1 MRSHGFFFTIYTRP
15 TALYRCSRIVPYA
28 SILEASHTQPLSCHT
43 PSHCAVSPT
52 DPRPTKVPVWAV
64 LDYTDTH
71 CIERELL
78 LAKVSILGPE
88 YVEEQ
93 LQGGP
98 THDPRRIHPSAA
110 PSPAPVPAPSP
121 SEADAKLEREM
132 ALAQSFERG
141 GHADAPPPLTPA
153 QALQLR
159 SNNLGAIS
167 GLAAQFGGRIVDVSE
182 NSVIVEL
189 SGKTKRVEAF
199 LALVK
204 PFGVLEA
211 ARTGMFAWILWER
224 MWLTAGCRS
233 DGHAPHAD
241 RTGARRQRRCR

>member
-1 MRSHGFFFTIYTRP
+1 M
-15 TALYRCSRIVPYA
+15 
-28 SILEASHTQPLSCHT
+28 
-43 PSHCAVSPT
+43 
-52 DPRPTKVPVWAV
+52 WAV

-98 THDPRRIHPSAA
+98 THDPRRIHPST
-110 PSPAPVPAPSP
+110 PSP
-121 SEADAKLEREM
+121 SFTSSLTSPSPSDAESKLEREM

-141 GHADAPPPLTPA
+141 GHADGPAPAHAHQPPPLTPA

-159 SNNLGAIS
+159 SNNLGAVS
-167 GLAAQFGGRIVDVSE
+167 GLAAQFGGHIVDVSE

-211 ARTGMFAWILWER
+211 ARTGACLLFFLSGGRGLWDAFV
-224 MWLTAGCRS
+224 WFC
-233 DGHAPHAD
+233 
-241 RTGARRQRRCR
+241 

>member
-1 MRSHGFFFTIYTRP
+1 M
-15 TALYRCSRIVPYA
+15 
-28 SILEASHTQPLSCHT
+28 
-43 PSHCAVSPT
+43 
-52 DPRPTKVPVWAV
+52 

-78 LAKVSILGPE
+78 LVKVSILGPE

-98 THDPRRIHPSAA
+98 THDPRRIHPSSA
-110 PSPAPVPAPSP
+110 PSMSPSP
-121 SEADAKLEREM
+121 IPSHSNPSSPEAESKLEREM

-141 GHADAPPPLTPA
+141 AHADAQAHQPPPLTPA

-159 SNNLGAIS
+159 SNNLGAVS

-199 LALVK
+199 LALLK

-211 ARTGMFAWILWER
+211 ARTGASTRILC
-224 MWLTAGCRS
+224 L
-233 DGHAPHAD
+233 
-241 RTGARRQRRCR
+241 